1 MAKKKE
7 SLMTAVSEEIKSS
20 FNLDKFK
27 EKKLLNSTN
36 NPMLIIYLCLNKYED
51 FWLYFSL
58 FC

>member
-27 EKKLLNSTN
+27 EKK
-36 NPMLIIYLCLNKYED
+36 
-51 FWLYFSL
+51 
-58 FC
+58 